1 MNNKLKTPAV
11 EQLFQAILSLENL
24 DEAYDFFEDVCT
36 INEILSLSQR
46 FEVAKMLR
54 EHRTYLDIA
63 EKTEASTAT
72 ISRVNR
78 SLNYGNDGYDRVF
91 ERLNMLDEANKDN

>member
-1 MNNKLKTPAV
+1 MNNKLKTQAV
-11 EQLFQAILSLENL
+11 EQLFQAILSLKDL

-54 EHRTYLDIA
+54 EHRTYLDIIYELIKA
-63 EKTEASTAT
+63 
-72 ISRVNR
+72 
-78 SLNYGNDGYDRVF
+78 D
-91 ERLNMLDEANKDN
+91 MLVSDCVKVGDSE

>member
-63 EKTEASTAT
+63 EKTGSVVTEAAQNAELVDTCMDSVEQLEKIADKFT
-72 ISRVNR
+72 
-78 SLNYGNDGYDRVF
+78 L
-91 ERLNMLDEANKDN
+91 